1 MKRYIFIFAIFAH
14 FITVLNAQIWEADV
28 TKIGQSQ
35 AGGFDY
41 QWKNFTSA
49 EVGTRT
55 WTFDYTGVRSLKHAP
70 AVGVHPRIFFNPED
84 TSEIR
89 IRLNTTING
98 KELNRKRHAF
108 TTLLNLGYTGGT
120 FSSSASYARNSLNQ
134 TYVSNPGYWDMKPI
148 YDTFAAGDTSGYTL
162 VKLKNGGSTGAFS
175 NMLSMEAFECLIYKN
190 NYDPDTKMTYLARAK
205 KLAKAMTTYAFAASC
220 YGLSAVNYTKIGGM
234 A

>member
-98 KELNRKRHAF
+98 IQTLREARGAAPLYLWHGLGNRWRSQN
-108 TTLLNLGYTGGT
+108 TCC
-120 FSSSASYARNSLNQ
+120 
-134 TYVSNPGYWDMKPI
+134 
-148 YDTFAAGDTSGYTL
+148 
-162 VKLKNGGSTGAFS
+162 ST
-175 NMLSMEAFECLIYKN
+175 N
-190 NYDPDTKMTYLARAK
+190 
-205 KLAKAMTTYAFAASC
+205 
-220 YGLSAVNYTKIGGM
+220 
-234 A
+234 